1 MGSNTLIVA
10 ETNMEHSDI
19 TQLLIPKSDWA
30 SPDLFLYEGE
40 DKLHLSLEGAIQYSG
55 LNSIGGVVLGFRMI
69 QHAVQLAAGEQSLQ
83 RDGISV
89 YTAFPGRG
97 AQDAFEYTCRALRD
111 RRYCCDTTLHHP
123 AAQTGQRGQF
133 LFTLR
138 LNEQSMVMTPADGL
152 PRKSYFEADRHAQEG
167 REAALRWRDEKIN
180 FANTLLSLSPEECLR
195 VL

>member
-1 MGSNTLIVA
+1 
-10 ETNMEHSDI
+10 MEHTDI

-30 SPDLFLYEGE
+30 APDLFLYEGE
-40 DKLHLSLEGAIQYSG
+40 DKLRLSLEGAIQFSG

-69 QHAVQLAAGEQSLQ
+69 QYAVQLAAGDQSLQ

-111 RRYCCDTTLHHP
+111 KRYCCDTTLHHP
-123 AAQTGQRGQF
+123 GAQTGQRGQF
-133 LFTLR
+133 LFTIR
-138 LNEQSMVMTPADGL
+138 LNEQSMVMTPANGL
-152 PRKSYFEADRHAQEG
+152 PRKSYFEADRHSQDS
-167 REAALRWRDEKIN
+167 REAALKWRDEKIN
-180 FANTLLSLSPEECLR
+180 FANTLLSLPPEECLR

>member
-1 MGSNTLIVA
+1 
-10 ETNMEHSDI
+10 MEHSDI

-69 QHAVQLAAGEQSLQ
+69 QHAVQLAAGDQSLQ
-83 RDGISV
+83 RDGISI

-123 AAQTGQRGQF
+123 A
-133 LFTLR
+133 
-138 LNEQSMVMTPADGL
+138 
-152 PRKSYFEADRHAQEG
+152 
-167 REAALRWRDEKIN
+167 
-180 FANTLLSLSPEECLR
+180 
-195 VL
+195 